1 MRGANRSRS
10 FKWVC
15 GALAAFVAA
24 VGLLAGPAV
33 AQTPPPDSGTPWTPP
48 AGLAFQVQ
56 ARGEIDPELDVDLLI
71 VPLFFADAETLA
83 PLKARGV
90 RIVCTLHA
98 GVWSS
103 AWPDA
108 DAWQPAML
116 GHGVWGEP
124 TQRWVDVRQSAVR
137 ELVAARLD
145 VAVALG
151 CDAIDAYRL
160 DGYLENT
167 GLPITRGDQL
177 VFDRWLA
184 QAAHQRGLGI
194 GLRGAVDFIPELM
207 DLYDFALTEG
217 CLERADCQLMLPFI
231 DRGKPVYHWEF
242 TTASDGGIDI
252 CAAAREFGFTTI
264 VKHRELDAWRFA
276 C

>member
-1 MRGANRSRS
+1 MLGDDRNRWSIRVRGALL
-10 FKWVC
+10 
-15 GALAAFVAA
+15 ALVVV

-33 AQTPPPDSGTPWTPP
+33 AQTPPPGSGAPWAPG
-48 AGLAFQVQ
+48 AGLEFQVQ
-56 ARGEIDPELDVDLLI
+56 ARGEIDPDLAVDLLI
-71 VPLFFADAETLA
+71 VPLFFTDAETLA

-116 GHGVWGEP
+116 GRGVWGEA
-124 TQRWVDVRQSAVR
+124 TQRWVDIRQTSVRD
-137 ELVAARLD
+137 LVAARLD

-160 DGYLENT
+160 DAYLENT

-194 GLRGAVDFIPELM
+194 GLRGAVDLIPELM
-207 DLYDFALTEG
+207 DHYDFALTDG
-217 CLERADCQLMLPFI
+217 CLERADCQLVLPFI

-264 VKHRELDAWRFA
+264 VKHRELDAWQFA